1 MYDSLGR
8 LNAVVDAL
16 GQCTKFGYDDLG
28 NQLSQTDA
36 NNHTT
41 SYAYDNAGRRIGR
54 TLPGGQSESVLYDN
68 AGRVQQ
74 RTDFNGTVTQF
85 GYDTVNR
92 LLTRTSSAANAA
104 ASSVA
109 FTYTLS
115 GQRATMTDA
124 SDVTTYGYDSR
135 DRLTSKATPQGTLGY
150 SYDAVS
156 NVTSLASSNANG
168 ASVAYGHDELNRLNQ
183 VVENGNQTTSYGY
196 DEVGNL
202 QSVVS
207 ANGLSH
213 TYGYNALNRLI
224 GLDVAS
230 PRGLLASY
238 GYTQLRSGQRSKVV
252 ESFSSPGVP
261 LTRSVQYQ
269 YDALD
274 RLRNETVTATAGPG
288 GAVSYSLDPV
298 GNRNSR
304 TSTIA
309 GLAGQTFNYDAN
321 DRLRACRT

>member
-1 MYDSLGR
+1 MNKSSVTLFHRLTAWVTLLAFIFTSLPSR
-8 LNAVVDAL
+8 A
-16 GQCTKFGYDDLG
+16 T
-28 NQLSQTDA
+28 LSQARGRIIFNQDA
-36 NNHTT
+36 
-41 SYAYDNAGRRIGR
+41 
-54 TLPGGQSESVLYDN
+54 

-92 LLTRTSSAANAA
+92 LLTRTSSAVNAA

-124 SDVTTYGYDSR
+124 SGVTTYGYDSR

-238 GYTQLRSGQRSKVV
+238 GYTQLRGGQRSKVV